1 MTQNKLD
8 LIIKLQRLTQSD
20 NENESKA
27 AERKLKKLLE
37 ETGFKNIDLEEEWKR
52 EICTVISD
60 FDGTKHIDR
69 ILSVIEGHENPDN
82 YWYAAGYIIGV
93 AEAMRRI
100 FPENH
105 VMCGKYLRKYQQNP
119 YNPEDHDYQNETDKI
134 SEEDMDAYIDGN
146 VDGYDNTLYLWVD
159 EDGYMIDDE

>member
-8 LIIKLQRLTQSD
+8 QIMKLQRLTYSQ
-20 NENESKA
+20 NENESA
-27 AERKLKKLLE
+27 AAKRKISKLCKEIGIEDLH
-37 ETGFKNIDLEEEWKR
+37 LEEEWKR

-60 FDGTKHIDR
+60 IDR

-119 YNPEDHDYQNETDKI
+119 YNPEDHDYQNETGKI